1 MIYTKDDTKTTY
13 YFERNIFG
21 DITSIYDKD
30 GVLKASYT
38 YDAYG
43 NCTVSDSSTN
53 NIGRE
58 NPFRYR
64 GYYYDVETNLF
75 LVSSRYYSPELC
87 RWISPDDIEYLD
99 PESVNGLNLYCYC
112 FNNPINYI
120 DLDGHAPKWLRN
132 VLDIGLYIVSAAI
145 AVGVGIGVSG
155 GEGPVGGIAAGVETF
170 SALNNL
176 TNAIYYNYISDGSS
190 AMTSNSYRDGYIN
203 RWDRLDYVKE
213 QTGQDKFNTTT
224 WMYFSEYNLH
234 MYGWYLTSWALGKN
248 IPLISDF
255 AKSTSD
261 ADITAGKWDSRWYV
275 NIGIVILGLLG
286 L

>member
-1 MIYTKDDTKTTY
+1 M
-13 YFERNIFG
+13 G
-21 DITSIYDKD
+21 H
-30 GVLKASYT
+30 
-38 YDAYG
+38 
-43 NCTVSDSSTN
+43 
-53 NIGRE
+53 
-58 NPFRYR
+58 
-64 GYYYDVETNLF
+64 
-75 LVSSRYYSPELC
+75 RYYSPELC
-87 RWISPDDIEYLD
+87 RFIQPDDIEYLD
-99 PESVNGLNLYCYC
+99 SESVNGLNLYCYC

-120 DLDGHAPKWLRN
+120 DPDGHAPKWLRN

-145 AVGVGIGVSG
+145 AVGVGISVSG
-155 GEGPVGGIAAGVETF
+155 GAGPVGGIAAGVETF

-190 AMTSNSYRDGYIN
+190 AMTSNSYRVGYVN

-213 QTGQDKFNTTT
+213 QTEQDKFNTTT

-234 MYGWYLTSWALGKN
+234 MYGWYLTCWALGKN

-261 ADITAGKWDSRWYV
+261 ADINAGKWDSRWYV

>member
-1 MIYTKDDTKTTY
+1 M
-13 YFERNIFG
+13 
-21 DITSIYDKD
+21 
-30 GVLKASYT
+30 
-38 YDAYG
+38 
-43 NCTVSDSSTN
+43 
-53 NIGRE
+53 
-58 NPFRYR
+58 
-64 GYYYDVETNLF
+64 
-75 LVSSRYYSPELC
+75 
-87 RWISPDDIEYLD
+87 
-99 PESVNGLNLYCYC
+99 
-112 FNNPINYI
+112 
-120 DLDGHAPKWLRN
+120 
-132 VLDIGLYIVSAAI
+132 
-145 AVGVGIGVSG
+145 GVGISVSG
-155 GEGPVGGIAAGVETF
+155 GAGPIWGIAAGVETF

-190 AMTSNSYRDGYIN
+190 AMNSNSYRDGYVN
-203 RWDRLDYVKE
+203 RWDRLDYAKE